1 MCFEK
6 EVEISYITEKNM
18 EKICNESDPYFCA
31 EFKFS
36 AGFVALKQLGIKE
49 ISWQKSFPC
58 ENQLH
63 YK

>member
-6 EVEISYITEKNM
+6 AMEIGYISEKTM
-18 EKICNESDPYFCA
+18 GKICNEIDPYFCA

-36 AGFVALKQLGIKE
+36 AGLVALKQLSIKE
-49 ISWQKSFPC
+49 ISWQKSFGC